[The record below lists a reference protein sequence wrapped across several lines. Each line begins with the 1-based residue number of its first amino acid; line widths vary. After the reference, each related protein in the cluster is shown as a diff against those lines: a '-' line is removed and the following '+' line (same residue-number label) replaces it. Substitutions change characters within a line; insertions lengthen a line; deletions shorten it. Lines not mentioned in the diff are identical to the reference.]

1 MRTMTKAVSLAIV
14 LKRVQ
19 KRVLS
24 ATSIVE
30 NANVRQMLKA
40 TTATNANQTIGTCL
54 TMSTG
59 VSNVTAQTLA
69 EMVLNAM
76 PKMVLVNVR
85 KIMVGLN
92 VMNVP
97 TVTIAIQPVMATINI
112 ANWSTKGNA
121 HVAKHWKAQ

>member
-14 LKRVQ
+14 LKKVH

-24 ATSIVE
+24 ATSLVV
-30 NANVRQMLKA
+30 NANVSRMSKV
-40 TTATNANQTIGTCL
+40 TTATNANQIIGTCL

-69 EMVLNAM
+69 EMVLNVM

-92 VMNVP
+92 VTNVP

-112 ANWSTKGNA
+112 ANWSTKGIA